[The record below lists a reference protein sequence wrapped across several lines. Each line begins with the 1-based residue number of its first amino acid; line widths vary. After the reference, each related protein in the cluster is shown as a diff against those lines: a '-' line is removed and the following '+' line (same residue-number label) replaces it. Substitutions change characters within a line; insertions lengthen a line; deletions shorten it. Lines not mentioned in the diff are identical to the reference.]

1 MELCPTCVLVSSW
14 PQSPTCS
21 LIRSSAP
28 VFCGS
33 SMLLLVTS
41 QKAVKEQER
50 TQDTGTGSSETSGF
64 DAVFSVLA
72 QAECCSSHQN
82 PVHPFFACH

>member
-1 MELCPTCVLVSSW
+1 
-14 PQSPTCS
+14 
-21 LIRSSAP
+21 
-28 VFCGS
+28 
-33 SMLLLVTS
+33 MLLLVTS